1 MPPAGEKPPGERRR
15 VKPLN
20 PKGNGNGKAAPE
32 KAKGG
37 RGSTAGR
44 GTKRGV
50 KNVARLRIAVENGTY
65 RVEARKVAD
74 KIVKD
79 AVREIRSRLA

>member
-1 MPPAGEKPPGERRR
+1 MEPGGDR
-15 VKPLN
+15 
-20 PKGNGNGKAAPE
+20 ASA
-32 KAKGG
+32 GG
-37 RGSTAGR
+37 RRPETG
-44 GTKRGV
+44 GV
-50 KNVARLRIAVENGTY
+50 KNVARLRNAVENGTY